1 MRLERRKIVVLR
13 DFIHARRLSS
23 LDGVALDALL
33 ESDAPS
39 IVDAVRSDPVS
50 STVLG
55 RTGIRT

>member
-33 ESDAPS
+33 ESDTPS
-39 IVDAVRSDPVS
+39 IVDAVPVS